1 MADEL
6 FDSNDYLMDFIE
18 AYPNALSDDVCDRL
32 MSALDNHS
40 ATEPGRTG
48 AGVDLSKKH
57 SLDLMLD
64 AHPELN
70 SLRAELMSVTF
81 EHTSRYFEQYS
92 LGLIGAVSVDVTDEA
107 GKSVCLTPENFAT
120 LGKPRVRDV
129 TGFLYRSG
137 TVNVQKYR
145 RGEGGYPHWHS
156 EQFPQLGSH
165 EALHRV
171 VLYMYYL
178 NDVAVGGETE
188 FYYQQRKIQPRK
200 GTMVIAPAGFTHS
213 HRGNMPVSDD
223 KYIATS
229 WILFNRAE
237 KIYPNSNGV

>member
-1 MADEL
+1 ML
-6 FDSNDYLMDFIE
+6 CDYLVDFIE
-18 AYPNALSDDVCDRL
+18 AYPNALPDDLCDRL
-32 MSALDNHS
+32 VSAVDSHS
-40 ATEPGRTG
+40 AAGPGQTG
-48 AGVDLSKKH
+48 AGVDVSKKH

-64 AHPELN
+64 AHPEFN
-70 SLRAELMSVTF
+70 QLRADLMAITF
-81 EHTSRYFEQYS
+81 DYTSRYFEQYS
-92 LGLIGAVSVDVTDEA
+92 LGLIGAVSVDVADEK
-107 GKSVCLTPENFAT
+107 GNSVCLTPDNFAT

-137 TVNVQKYR
+137 TVNVQRYQR
-145 RGEGGYPHWHS
+145 EVGGYPHWHS
-156 EQFPQLGSH
+156 EQFPQRGSY

-178 NDVAVGGETE
+178 NDVEVGGETE
-188 FYYQQRKIQPRK
+188 FYYQKRKIKPCK

-213 HRGNMPVSDD
+213 HRGNTPISDD

-237 KIYPNSNGV
+237 KIYPKA